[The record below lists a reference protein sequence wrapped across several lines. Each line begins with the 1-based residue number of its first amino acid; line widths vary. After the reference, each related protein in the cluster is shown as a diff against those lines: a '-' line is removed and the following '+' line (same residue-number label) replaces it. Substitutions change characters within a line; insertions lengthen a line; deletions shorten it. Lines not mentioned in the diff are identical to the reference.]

1 MRTRFSL
8 SALAFGVTTLLV
20 ACGGGGS
27 SSGGTGQLSLQVTDA
42 PVDEAMSVVVQF
54 TGVELKPAGANAINI
69 DYPTPRTIDLL
80 ALQDGDAESLLNGQ
94 TVQAGR
100 YEWVRLKV
108 VTSQS
113 TLDSYLEKTVSGEPT
128 KFPLYVPSGS
138 QTGLKLVRGFTVPVN
153 GSASFTI
160 DFDLRKSVVD
170 PSGAF
175 SGYYLKPA
183 LRLVDNAQVGGITG
197 TVALSGLCP
206 ASASPLVPNGPS
218 VYVFAGAGVTPD
230 DIDATGAE
238 PVTTASVKE
247 TSVGSGVVYTYT
259 AAFLSPGDY
268 TVAFTCV
275 GATDQPESSEA
286 LNFQGT
292 RDVTVSANLN
302 NQQDFTAP
310 PPP

>member
-1 MRTRFSL
+1 MRTCFSL
-8 SALAFGVTTLLV
+8 SVLALGVATLLA

-27 SSGGTGQLSLQVTDA
+27 SAGGTGQLSLQVTDA
-42 PVDEAMSVVVQF
+42 PVDEATSVVVQF

-69 DYPTPRTIDLL
+69 DYATPRTIDLL
-80 ALQDGDAESLLNGQ
+80 ALQDGAAESLLNGQ
-94 TVQAGR
+94 TVLAGR

-113 TLDSYLEKTVSGEPT
+113 TLDSYLEKTVSGVPT

-160 DFDLRKSVVD
+160 HFDLRKSVVD

-230 DIDATGAE
+230 DIDASGAE

-247 TSVGSGVVYTYT
+247 TSVGSGVYTYT

-292 RDVTVSANLN
+292 RNVTVSANLS